1 MSSDCPPSSN
11 LSPSRLERFN
21 HICRR
26 FEANWRAGSRP
37 RITEFMGDVPEPD
50 RTVVLRELIALEL
63 RFRQELGERPTP
75 EDYQGE
81 FPGRTDLIDSVF
93 DSLTAT
99 GIKADG
105 VPAISRDGVDTAP
118 VDPDATLTYSVGR
131 EGGRVEPLIDAD
143 RQQQLRDA
151 FATGGVVQDRY
162 RLDRELGRGGM
173 GVVWLGRDLRLDR
186 PVAVKVSLLLGRA
199 GDPAVIHLRAL
210 RDAFA
215 EEARLGANLTHPAIA
230 TVYDY
235 GFHDDK
241 SFTVFEYL
249 PGETLFPLC

>member
-143 RQQQLRDA
+143 QRQQLRDA
-151 FATGGVVQDRY
+151 FATGGVVRTVI
-162 RLDRELGRGGM
+162 ELT
-173 GVVWLGRDLRLDR
+173 
-186 PVAVKVSLLLGRA
+186 VSLAAGAWVSSGSGATCDSTGQWRSRSASCSGGRA
-199 GDPAVIHLRAL
+199 TRP
-210 RDAFA
+210 
-215 EEARLGANLTHPAIA
+215 
-230 TVYDY
+230 
-235 GFHDDK
+235 
-241 SFTVFEYL
+241 
-249 PGETLFPLC
+249 